1 MDKQEAM
8 RELRGF
14 AADVRDGLL
23 SIHPTNLFHPKHPP
37 NWAATIVEAVKTLDK
52 QATEETD
59 DNKELA
65 NGLKKLA
72 RQLSQ
77 GKLKIT
83 FGDSIDIS
91 ALPAPK
97 KTLVLLDEL
106 NNSVAPIYLAKAA
119 QRLEQK

>member
-37 NWAATIVEAVKTLDK
+37 NWAATIVEAIKTLDK
-52 QATEETD
+52 QNLEDTEGNEEIA
-59 DNKELA
+59 KSLR
-65 NGLKKLA
+65 KLA
-72 RQLSQ
+72 GQLSQ

-91 ALPAPK
+91 AIPAPK

-106 NNSVAPIYLAKAA
+106 NNSVAPIYLTKAA